1 MSNID
6 FRKMRTLLPRGS
18 LIRISVELGVPPRM
32 VSAVFAKGWYPE
44 LHGRVATSALNI
56 LDEFILDPDTLK
68 RAEGLK
74 LVTAHPVFI
83 SPATRQRTGK
93 YVAKKSA
100 WGNNESKDSD
110 NLDKMD
116 WDELA
121 ALVKKIKLNV
131 DPDDFGVKAF
141 SSVQGRED
149 QLRYAVFIEL
159 HPDAEE

>member
-1 MSNID
+1 MSSID
-6 FRKMRTLLPRGS
+6 FRKMRTLLPRGAI
-18 LIRISVELGVPPRM
+18 IRISVELGVPPRI

-74 LVTAHPVFI
+74 LVTTHPVFI

-93 YVAKKSA
+93 RVAKKSA
-100 WGNNESKDSD
+100 WGNNEDKDSD

-116 WDELA
+116 WDGMVDLI
-121 ALVKKIKLNV
+121 KKIKLKV

-141 SSVQGRED
+141 STAQGRED
-149 QLRYAVFIEL
+149 DLRDAVFFEL
-159 HPDAEE
+159 HPD